1 MDYSMARCA
10 EDDQVLSNVVT
21 QSTSWLNVMNLEGL
35 ASPTALA
42 TPAIAVKNFVAEL
55 AIGFWVNP

>member
-1 MDYSMARCA
+1 MGYSMARCT

-21 QSTSWLNVMNLEGL
+21 QSTSWLNVMNVEGL

-42 TPAIAVKNFVAEL
+42 TPAIALKDLVAESP
-55 AIGFWVNP
+55 IGFNVKP